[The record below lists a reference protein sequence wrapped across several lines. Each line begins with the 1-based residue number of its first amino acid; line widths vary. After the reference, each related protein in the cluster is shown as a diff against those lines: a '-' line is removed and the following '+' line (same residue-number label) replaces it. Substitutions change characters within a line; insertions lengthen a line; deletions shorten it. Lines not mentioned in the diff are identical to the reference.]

1 MPDIQVVSRERHADK
16 RWQRYTSY
24 SFAAADAV
32 APLVIQEIAK
42 ACVVLPLGFM
52 AADEGFL
59 PVAVQGLAPGTN
71 LWVGPDGRWL
81 GDYVPAVYRAY
92 PFKLANTNDNQQVL
106 CIVEDS
112 GLLSDTDGELFFD
125 EAGEPAQPVKD
136 VLNFLTQVAANH
148 QATQGACAAL
158 QKHNLIKPWP
168 IKLNT
173 DEGTQTV
180 EGLHTIDEAALN
192 HLPAEALLELRD
204 SSALIMAYAQVLST
218 QHLQKLGQLMKQH
231 AAHDITALQTPSG
244 ELDLEFLNDG
254 GTISFGS

>member
-148 QATQGACAAL
+148 QATQLACAAL

-173 DEGTQTV
+173 DDGTQNV

-192 HLPAEALLELRD
+192 QLPAEALLELRD